1 MSRLIESHD
10 MRITQTFSSGIIIV
24 RQDFRDAVR
33 FVVFD
38 TGLEEW
44 QTTVTKM
51 MKSHRC
57 FRAPVAFGETG
68 VIFI

>member
-33 FVVFD
+33 FVFFD

-44 QTTVTKM
+44 QTTMTKM
-51 MKSHRC
+51 MKSHQC